1 VITGEVSD
9 VRSAV
14 AAGARQAQGAGLL
27 AREVVIA
34 RPHAGL
40 VPHL

>member
-1 VITGEVSD
+1 LTGEVSD

-14 AAGARQAQGAGLL
+14 AAGARTAYERGLL

-34 RPHAGL
+34 RPHPELGF
-40 VPHL
+40 HL